1 MILKVAIVYGSK
13 SDKNVMKGASDALK
27 EYDVQCHEFVISAH
41 RNPKLLIQT
50 IEEFELESYECIIAG
65 AGLSAHLAGFIA
77 SHTVIPVIGVPID
90 VSLGGLD
97 SLLSIVQMPK
107 PIPVAVVGIDNSFNA
122 GILAVQMLSI
132 KYPILKQAL
141 KRKRTEG

>member
-1 MILKVAIVYGSK
+1 MKVAIVYGSK